1 MTYNLCTKLGD
12 QAMVLVDL
20 GHHPLGT
27 NIEQIVAYLLDE
39 GKLGGFHFNNKKYA
53 DDDLTVGSINP
64 YEFFLIF
71 NELVSAEDSGI
82 KANIAYMIDQCHNLK
97 PKIEEMIQSVEN
109 IQKTYAKAL
118 IVDRKSLKNYQQKN
132 DIVMAEKMLNEAF
145 ETDVMPLLFKVREEM
160 GLPLYPLE
168 FFRNSGYIN
177 KLKRE

>member
-1 MTYNLCTKLGD
+1 
-12 QAMVLVDL
+12 
-20 GHHPLGT
+20 
-27 NIEQIVAYLLDE
+27 
-39 GKLGGFHFNNKKYA
+39 
-53 DDDLTVGSINP
+53 
-64 YEFFLIF
+64 
-71 NELVSAEDSGI
+71 
-82 KANIAYMIDQCHNLK
+82 MIDQCHNLK

-118 IVDRKSLKNYQQKN
+118 IVDRESLKNYQQKN

-145 ETDVMPLLFKVREEM
+145 ETNVMPLLFKVREGM